1 MATIANPNIEDRHD
15 TTYWAAPIG
24 VGVVLPNP
32 VFISDLPTVNPNVPG
47 QLWNN
52 AGVVTQST

>member
-1 MATIANPNIEDRHD
+1 MADIANPNIATRHD
-15 TTYWAAPIG
+15 QKYWAAPIG
-24 VGVVLPNP
+24 NGTVLPSP
-32 VFISDLPTVNPNVPG
+32 VFMDDLPTANPNVPG

>member
-1 MATIANPNIEDRHD
+1 MANIANPNIPDRHD
-15 TTYWAAPIG
+15 QRFFTGPIG
-24 VGVVLPNP
+24 NGTVLTAP

-52 AGVVTQST
+52 AGVVTQSS